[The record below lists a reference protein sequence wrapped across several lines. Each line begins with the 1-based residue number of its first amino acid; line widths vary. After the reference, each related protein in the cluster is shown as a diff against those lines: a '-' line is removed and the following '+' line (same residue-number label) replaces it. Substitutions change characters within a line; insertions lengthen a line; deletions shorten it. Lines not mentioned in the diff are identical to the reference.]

1 MIRRDGLVI
10 FYFMCNFFLI
20 SVMEIVQAEVPDEEA
35 NEVLQQV
42 QSAVQTIQRPNMVV
56 TNDQVR
62 SQLDTTVVAVLPVA
76 VAPATSAAGELK

>member
-1 MIRRDGLVI
+1 
-10 FYFMCNFFLI
+10 
-20 SVMEIVQAEVPDEEA
+20 MEIVQAEVPDEEA

-42 QSAVQTIQRPNMVV
+42 QSAVQNIQRPMVV

-76 VAPATSAAGELK
+76 VAPANSAAGEFKYESPIMDL

>member
-1 MIRRDGLVI
+1 
-10 FYFMCNFFLI
+10 
-20 SVMEIVQAEVPDEEA
+20 MEIVQAEVPDEEA

-42 QSAVQTIQRPNMVV
+42 QSAVQNIQRPMVV

-76 VAPATSAAGELK
+76 VAPANSAAGELK

>member
-1 MIRRDGLVI
+1 
-10 FYFMCNFFLI
+10 
-20 SVMEIVQAEVPDEEA
+20 MEIVQAEVPDEEA

-42 QSAVQTIQRPNMVV
+42 QSAVQNIQRPMVV

-76 VAPATSAAGELK
+76 VAPANSAAGEF

>member
-1 MIRRDGLVI
+1 
-10 FYFMCNFFLI
+10 
-20 SVMEIVQAEVPDEEA
+20 MEIVQAEVPDEEA

-42 QSAVQTIQRPNMVV
+42 QSAVQNIQRPMVV

-76 VAPATSAAGELK
+76 VAPANSAAGEFK